1 MKRQISILSILGIM
15 LLSLALLAQPGR
27 GNRGGQWADRG
38 PWLDRALDLTE
49 EQQAKMEDLRL
60 QHQKEMI
67 PLQSQIESL
76 RSELHLAMTAD
87 KFDKGK
93 VEKIV
98 NDMQKVRTQLQMSR
112 VLHQQAVRELLTPE
126 QRKKFDLHIL
136 SRKGPRGGKGF
147 GRGQGMCPNCGM
159 GRGKG
164 PGGPSW
170 GDLDSNPNN
179 E

>member
-1 MKRQISILSILGIM
+1 MKRQISILSLLGIL
-15 LLSLALLAQPGR
+15 LLSLALLAQSGR
-27 GNRGGQWADRG
+27 GNRGGQWEDRG
-38 PWLDRALDLTE
+38 SWLDRALDLTE

-67 PLQSQIESL
+67 PLRSQVESL
-76 RSELHLAMTAD
+76 RSELNLAITAD

-112 VLHQQAVRELLTPE
+112 VLHQQAVRELLTSE
-126 QRKKFDLHIL
+126 QRKKYNLHIL
-136 SRKGPRGGKGF
+136 SPKSHRGGRGF
-147 GRGQGMCPNCGM
+147 GHGQGMNSNDGM
-159 GRGKG
+159 GRG

-170 GDLDSNPNN
+170 ADSDSNPNN